1 MMERDINVKVL
12 KELGKGAKIG
22 TDSIS
27 FVAKKVSDQE
37 FSDELSFQYNQYDD
51 ILNRVNDIYGK
62 YSLVPDHT
70 DIKNEFMTWMGV
82 QMNTM
87 EDKSNSKIAELLI
100 QGNTIGIIEGRR
112 LLNNNPNV
120 DQEIQKTLN
129 DFVTLQE
136 NTVEKLKAYL

>member
-1 MMERDINVKVL
+1 MENDINLKVL
-12 KELGKGAKIG
+12 KELGKGAKMG

-27 FVAKKVSDQE
+27 FVFKKVSDKE

-51 ILNRVNDIYGK
+51 IVNRINDIYTK
-62 YSLVPDHT
+62 YDLVPDNT
-70 DIKNEFMTWMGV
+70 NIKTEFMTWMGI

-100 QGNTIGIIEGRR
+100 QGNTMGIIEGRR

-120 DQEIQKTLN
+120 DPEIQKTLD
-129 DFVTLQE
+129 DFVKLQE
-136 NTVEKLKAYL
+136 NTVEKLKIYL

>member
-1 MMERDINVKVL
+1 MERDINVKVL

-70 DIKNEFMTWMGV
+70 NIKNEFMTWMGV

-100 QGNTIGIIEGRR
+100 QGNTMGIIEGRR

-136 NTVEKLKAYL
+136 NTVEKLKTYL

>member
-1 MMERDINVKVL
+1 MERDINVKVL

-70 DIKNEFMTWMGV
+70 NIKNEFMT
-82 QMNTM
+82 
-87 EDKSNSKIAELLI
+87 KFLI
-100 QGNTIGIIEGRR
+100 
-112 LLNNNPNV
+112 
-120 DQEIQKTLN
+120 
-129 DFVTLQE
+129 
-136 NTVEKLKAYL
+136 

>member
-1 MMERDINVKVL
+1 MERDINVKVL

-70 DIKNEFMTWMGV
+70 NIKNEFMTWMGI

-100 QGNTIGIIEGRR
+100 QGNTMGIIEGRR

-136 NTVEKLKAYL
+136 NTVEKLKTYL

>member
-70 DIKNEFMTWMGV
+70 NIKNEFMTWMGV

-100 QGNTIGIIEGRR
+100 QGNTMGIIEGRR

-136 NTVEKLKAYL
+136 NTVEKLKTYL